1 MHWYL
6 DVLRN
11 YATFSGRAQRAE
23 YWTFTLINTFIYV
36 ALFILDVVAGTAGE
50 DAAAGLGV
58 ISMLYCLAVFLPCL
72 ALLIRR
78 LHDTNKSGWWFW
90 LSLIPF
96 VGGLILLIF
105 MVTDSTPGDND
116 YGPNPKGVTA

>member
-23 YWTFTLINTFIYV
+23 YWIFTLINTFIYV
-36 ALFILDVVAGTAGE
+36 ALLILDVVAGTAGE

-58 ISMLYCLAVFLPCL
+58 ISMLYCLAVLLPCL
-72 ALLIRR
+72 ALFIRR

-90 LSLIPF
+90 LCLIPF
-96 VGGLILLIF
+96 LGGLILLIF

-116 YGPNPKGVTA
+116 YGPNPKAVTA